1 MKSESDFIEA
11 LILSQSL
18 SSCQPGPL
26 STFPFTQLSTAH
38 VCFTEQIF
46 WAAKLNATCKIE
58 CVQHPPGFLEEKCLD
73 PPHTST
79 PPGSTCRVF
88 TSPPPPLAIRKQQGG
103 GTSNLVPNFQNDIL
117 LPVIRVSPKEI
128 SKGLSSCQPDEKLKN
143 IGLTC
148 TGT

>member
-38 VCFTEQIF
+38 VCFTEQIV

-58 CVQHPPGFLEEKCLD
+58 CVQHPPGFLEEEKRESGQWAWL
-73 PPHTST
+73 TL
-79 PPGSTCRVF
+79 GSDESFNEITF
-88 TSPPPPLAIRKQQGG
+88 
-103 GTSNLVPNFQNDIL
+103 NFQYL
-117 LPVIRVSPKEI
+117 
-128 SKGLSSCQPDEKLKN
+128 
-143 IGLTC
+143 
-148 TGT
+148 